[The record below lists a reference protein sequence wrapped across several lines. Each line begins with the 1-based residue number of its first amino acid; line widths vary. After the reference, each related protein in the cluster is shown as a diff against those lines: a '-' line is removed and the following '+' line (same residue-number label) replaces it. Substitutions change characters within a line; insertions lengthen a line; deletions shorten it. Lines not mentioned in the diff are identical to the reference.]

1 MNETAVELVDVSKT
15 FRDSG
20 APRGVEVLK
29 HVSLTIKEGEFFTL
43 LGPSGCGKTTTLRL
57 VAGFEQPTSGKVYVK
72 GKLMNDLPPYRR
84 PVNTVFQKY
93 ALFPHLNVAKNIAF
107 GLVSSHVPRLD
118 QERQVEQMLSLVQ
131 LVGVNNRLPSQLSGG
146 QQQRVALA
154 RALVNHPAVLLLD
167 EPLNSLDLKLRK
179 QMQLELKHIQSKTGI
194 TFIYVTHDQEEA
206 LTMSDRIAV
215 MSRGL
220 VLQLGSPRE
229 IYDEPENRFVASFI
243 GESNFLEAR
252 VEQAHGGL
260 VDVRLWNDQVFSL
273 SPSQVKVAAG
283 QQVTLAVRPE
293 KLKLSSNGH
302 KNQSSDLELSGTVS
316 EAVYAGDNTQYLI
329 SLHNGEPL
337 KITVTNAGRY
347 TSGEFQPG
355 QRVNVRCA
363 AEDLRVISAE

>member
-1 MNETAVELVDVSKT
+1 MNDNAVELRDVSKT

-20 APRGVEVLK
+20 APSGVEVLK
-29 HVSLTIKEGEFFTL
+29 RISLTIKEGEFFTL

-57 VAGFEQPTSGKVYVK
+57 VAGFEHPTSGQVYVQ
-72 GKLMNDLPPYRR
+72 GKLMNELPPYRR

-93 ALFPHLNVAKNIAF
+93 ALFPHLTVANNVSF
-107 GLVSSHVPRLD
+107 GLVSRRVPRPD
-118 QERQVEQMLSLVQ
+118 QERLVEQMLGLVQ
-131 LVGVNNRLPSQLSGG
+131 LVGVNHRLPSQLSGG

-154 RALVNHPAVLLLD
+154 RALVNNPAVLLLD

-179 QMQLELKHIQSKTGI
+179 QMQLELKHIQSKTGV

-220 VLQLGSPRE
+220 VLQLGTPRE
-229 IYDEPENRFVASFI
+229 IYDSPENRFVASFI
-243 GESNFLEAR
+243 GESNFLEGR
-252 VEQAHGGL
+252 VENSRDEM

-273 SPSQVKVAAG
+273 PPSHMKVTAG

-302 KNQSSDLELSGTVS
+302 KNQSSDLELSGTVA
-316 EAVYAGDNTQYLI
+316 EAVYAGDNTQYLV
-329 SLHNGEPL
+329 SLHNGEAL
-337 KITVTNAGRY
+337 KINITNAGRY
-347 TSGEFQPG
+347 AGGEFQPG
-355 QRVNVRCA
+355 QRVNIRCA
-363 AEDLRVISAE
+363 AEDLRVVASE